1 MSAAQ
6 TQAPPDGLGNGN
18 GLATLTER
26 VKGLRL
32 SNVPTTKRSS
42 GAATWL
48 PWILCL
54 LMAVTWT
61 SFAVRAYRS
70 GGLAAVVGSTPRPT
84 TDAPNVTTPSAEK
97 PKVPTTEAAP
107 GEMVLTV
114 KGTILAAHQIQVSP
128 IEVSGRIEELYIEEG
143 KFFKKGQPLARL
155 DQTPFKAD
163 YLEAES
169 ALSMARARLDELR
182 NSYPLEVEQAK
193 AQLDEAIALREQYK
207 RDFERYEKLGRN
219 AAEREY
225 DQARYTYLTQVARVR
240 QMEVSLRLA
249 EGPRQQRIAAA
260 EAEVLQA
267 QARFDRARW
276 RLNNTT
282 IVAPVDGIILTK
294 RAEIG
299 NLVNALAMNANLN
312 AGICDMADLTDLEV
326 DLEVQERDIR
336 KVFVGQDCSV
346 VADAYPEWRYQAR
359 VDRIMP
365 IANSSKAIIP
375 VRVKVR
381 VPRKEEG
388 LRLRPQMGAVVTF
401 YNREAPP
408 EAETPPDPV
417 KID

>member
-1 MSAAQ
+1 MSAAH
-6 TQAPPDGLGNGN
+6 TQAPPDGLGNGD

-32 SNVPTTKRSS
+32 SNVPTTKRTS
-42 GAATWL
+42 GATTWL

-54 LMAVTWT
+54 LMAITWT

-70 GGLAAVVGSTPRPT
+70 GGLAAVVGSAPRPLP
-84 TDAPNVTTPSAEK
+84 DSPNVSAPTTER
-97 PKVPTTEAAP
+97 PKVPTTQAAP

-169 ALSMARARLDELR
+169 ALAMARARLEELK
-182 NSYPLEVEQAK
+182 NSWPFEVEQAK

-225 DQARYTYLTQVARVR
+225 DQARFTYLTQVARVK

-276 RLNNTT
+276 RLSNTT

-408 EAETPPDPV
+408 EPEAPPDPV
-417 KID
+417 KIE